1 MRVVRNAAVAV
12 LIASSACGSP
22 ARPPPARPDPKTVA
36 AALDRSLAR
45 MQELVHRL
53 RGQCTVTAKEL
64 VKLFDEM
71 RREISDVRKLQLDPD
86 VARELKLEMDAYELS
101 ARGRDD
107 AIAADLTPCARD
119 PDIINVMSTM
129 PEL

>member
-1 MRVVRNAAVAV
+1 
-12 LIASSACGSP
+12 
-22 ARPPPARPDPKTVA
+22 
-36 AALDRSLAR
+36 

-53 RGQCTVTAKEL
+53 RGQCTATAKGL
-64 VKLFDEM
+64 IKLFDDM
-71 RREISDVRKLQLDPD
+71 RRQISEVRKLQLDPD
-86 VARELKLEMDAYELS
+86 LARELKLEMDAYALS

-107 AIAADLTPCARD
+107 EIAADLTPCARD